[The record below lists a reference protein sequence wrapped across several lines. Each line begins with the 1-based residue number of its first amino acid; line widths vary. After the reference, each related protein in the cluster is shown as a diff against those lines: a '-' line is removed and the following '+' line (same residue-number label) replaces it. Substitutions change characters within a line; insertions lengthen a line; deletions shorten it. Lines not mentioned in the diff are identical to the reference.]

1 MTVRDQITT
10 ARSKILEL
18 EREKQRIDAELR
30 AWIQI
35 REGFELLSKS
45 NDPLVSTKIGPTEAI
60 RVILGKHPEGLTP
73 PEIRDELERYGISC
87 GSEKNFVG
95 NVHAIIKRSKDI
107 EVEGVGGRKVYKL
120 KAKTP
125 TVP

>member
-1 MTVRDQITT
+1 MVPSSRR
-10 ARSKILEL
+10 RSGRL
-18 EREKQRIDAELR
+18 KQS
-30 AWIQI
+30 
-35 REGFELLSKS
+35 G
-45 NDPLVSTKIGPTEAI
+45 
-60 RVILGKHPEGLTP
+60 VILGKHPEGLTP
-73 PEIRDELERYGISC
+73 PEIRDELESYGISC